1 MGKVFCW
8 SPLKRGLRKY
18 GRYWLMT
25 ELAAGI
31 CALFISTVGMSVI
44 IVLEFHSLF
53 GLGFAGAA
61 LYLFPY
67 AIHLPFEVTR

>member
-1 MGKVFCW
+1 
-8 SPLKRGLRKY
+8 
-18 GRYWLMT
+18 MT

-31 CALFISTVGMSVI
+31 CALFISTVGMSAIV
-44 IVLEFHSLF
+44 VLEFHSLF